1 MSTYRLTQRA
11 QLFPQ
16 VPGARGRAAAGRMT
30 GRDAGEED
38 CIQRYGQVGR
48 LAHSADEHYVRQY
61 NEPTKETGYLRK
73 TVVTLRDEAKGRGR

>member
-1 MSTYRLTQRA
+1 
-11 QLFPQ
+11 LFSQ
-16 VPGARGRAAAGRMT
+16 VPDAQGRVAAGRMT

-48 LAHSADEHYVRQY
+48 IAPLADKRYVWPY